1 MKQLT
6 SIILV
11 AVFAGSILSCSS
23 GNKSKQIK
31 EYKYTEEK
39 AAVTG
44 VLQKKV
50 GTWIKEGMTCY
61 GIVILTDKDGL
72 PKKVEEIEAKV
83 VSIQPNKIKMKA
95 MEDLVLAPIEGCTKT
110 GMKMG
115 ETWDELEGDLFQTR
129 AEAIKYIDSKYPET
143 QVIVK

>member
-1 MKQLT
+1 MKQLM

-11 AVFAGSILSCSS
+11 AVFAGSILNCGS

-39 AAVTG
+39 VAVTG

-50 GTWIKEGMTCY
+50 GNWIKEGMTCY
-61 GIVILTDKDGL
+61 GIVILTDKDGN
-72 PKKVEEIEAKV
+72 PKKVKEIEARV
-83 VSIQPNKIKMKA
+83 VSIQPGKIKMKA
-95 MEDLVLAPIEGCTKT
+95 MEDLVLAPVEGCLKT
-110 GMKMG
+110 GLKKG

-129 AEAIKYIDSKYPET
+129 EDAINYIDTKYPET

>member
-11 AVFAGSILSCSS
+11 AVFAGSILSCGS

-50 GTWIKEGMTCY
+50 GPWIKEGMTCY
-61 GIVILTDKDGL
+61 GIVILADGDGNT
-72 PKKVEEIEAKV
+72 KKVKEIEAKV
-83 VSIQPNKIKMKA
+83 ISIQPDKIKMKA
-95 MEDLVLAPIEGCTKT
+95 MEDLVLAPVEGCTKT
-110 GMKMG
+110 GMKKG

-129 AEAIKYIDSKYPET
+129 AGAINYIGTKYPET
-143 QVIVK
+143 QVIIK